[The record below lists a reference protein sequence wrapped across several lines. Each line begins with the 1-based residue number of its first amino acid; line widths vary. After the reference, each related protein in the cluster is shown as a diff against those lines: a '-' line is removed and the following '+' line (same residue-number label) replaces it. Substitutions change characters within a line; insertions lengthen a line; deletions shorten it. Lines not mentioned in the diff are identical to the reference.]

1 MPIMTYLELDN
12 SLKAVQNPVSNY
24 DTLLFDYFENMY
36 NTGCRPEELLNINLW
51 ESSTA
56 AAVTLFPLKGNN
68 ARVIPRLQLTSY
80 LNSAINAGTVLYSP
94 LTYRRFRYH
103 FKKFYF
109 YSGTAIG
116 AKDVELYLFRHRY
129 VKSLNLAGY
138 TDLQI
143 QALMGWTNLSIVSNY
158 VNSVITRD

>member
-1 MPIMTYLELDN
+1 MPVMTYLELNN
-12 SLKAVQNPVSNY
+12 SLISVQSPVKNY
-24 DTLLFDYFENMY
+24 DTLLFDYFTNLY

-51 ESSTA
+51 ESSSA

-68 ARVIPRLQLTSY
+68 ARVIPRLQLTPY
-80 LNSAINAGTVLYSP
+80 LNSVINASTVLYEP

-103 FKKFYF
+103 FKNFYL

-138 TDLQI
+138 SDLQI
-143 QALMGWTNLSIVSNY
+143 QTLMGWTNLSIVSNY